1 MEDLQIKNDM
11 HITRSIEEI
20 YGTVLANERD
30 RSGDIIQIAVEDDN
44 FQKYLVLNSK
54 LARQLFDFVN
64 ERLFVYGQ
72 IVDEDDGAGDGG
84 AVYWGETDVA
94 FGRHIFGT
102 GSWP

>member
-72 IVDEDDGAGDGG
+72 IVDEDVNGHPILSLSGFIR
-84 AVYWGETDVA
+84 EKNQLQK
-94 FGRHIFGT
+94 
-102 GSWP
+102 